1 MAIVHIRVNGREYDL
16 ACDDGQEEHLRLLAD
31 EVDERVRAL
40 TFGAGTSVTEPM
52 GLLLAALTMADEI
65 TENKKEIERLAT
77 APKAASNGAATQARL
92 AEIESAMAGTLNDI
106 AARIEKIADS
116 VEIQ

>member
-1 MAIVHIRVNGREYDL
+1 MAIVHIRVGGREYDL
-16 ACDDGQEEHLRLLAD
+16 ACDDGQEEHLRFLAD

-40 TFGAGTSVTEPM
+40 TFGAGASVTEAM
-52 GLLLAALTMADEI
+52 GLLLATLTMADEI
-65 TENKKEIERLAT
+65 IDNKKEIEKLAS
-77 APKAASNGAATQARL
+77 APKSASNGAATQARL